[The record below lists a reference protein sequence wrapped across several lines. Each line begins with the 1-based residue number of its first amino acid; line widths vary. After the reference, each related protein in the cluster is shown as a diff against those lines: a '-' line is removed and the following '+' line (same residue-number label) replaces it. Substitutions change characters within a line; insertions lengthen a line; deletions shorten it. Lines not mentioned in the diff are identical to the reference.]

1 MGDFDKNIHA
11 FELNL
16 EALLKLLGG
25 TADERERY
33 WGVVKGITTPAEFRL
48 TESALHAAAS
58 QVKVVQGTLEAAQ
71 AAARVTGKTRA
82 AA

>member
-25 TADERERY
+25 TPDERERY
-33 WGVVKGITTPAEFRL
+33 WGVVKGITTPAEHRL
-48 TESALHAAAS
+48 TESALQAAAS
-58 QVKVVQGTLEAAQ
+58 QMKVVQGTLEAARV
-71 AAARVTGKTRA
+71 AARVAGKAPA